1 MPVRVDE
8 SELRE
13 IARKSAEAVKQA
25 VRLTAVELTGNIR
38 ENSPVDH
45 GRLAGSWN
53 MKPTGALSY
62 KVFTAVQY
70 ARFVNDGTGV
80 YGPSGKPIQSK
91 KQGKIITPKSPNG
104 VLVFEINGKMVF
116 AKSVKQPRS
125 PLVFQMGGKT
135 VHAMSVRGMRG
146 RKYVEKSISQ
156 TERRKAEFVEIA
168 LAKVGLT

>member
-8 SELRE
+8 DDLRE
-13 IARKSAEAVKQA
+13 IAKKAAEAVKQA

-53 MKPTGALSY
+53 MKSTGALSY
-62 KVFTAVQY
+62 KVYTAVQY
-70 ARFVNDGTGV
+70 ARYVNDGTGI

-91 KQGKIITPKSPNG
+91 KQGKIITPKHPNG
-104 VLVFEINGKMVF
+104 VLDFEISGKTIF
-116 AKSVKQPRS
+116 AKSVKQPRL
-125 PLVFQMGGKT
+125 PIVFRVGGKT
-135 VHAMSVRGMRG
+135 VYAMSVSGMRG

-168 LAKVGLT
+168 LSKVGLT